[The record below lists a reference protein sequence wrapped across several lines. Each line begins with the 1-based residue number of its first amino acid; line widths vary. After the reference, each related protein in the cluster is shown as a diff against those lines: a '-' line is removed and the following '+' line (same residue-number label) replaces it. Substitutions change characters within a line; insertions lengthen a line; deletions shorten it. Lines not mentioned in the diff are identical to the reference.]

1 MLILSVANAC
11 LSRNS
16 IILLFASFFAA
27 VSFGGGFGGASWLGW
42 GVTFERSSIG
52 RGTAVEIGKDAVKLA
67 DEFVASVAGK
77 DFVEPADVWLGV
89 FGGDN
94 FDNVALLEF
103 GVEADHFAVNDGT
116 GAAGAD
122 FTVQAIGKI

>member
-16 IILLFASFFAA
+16 VILLFASFFAA
-27 VSFGGGFGGASWLGW
+27 VSFGGGFGRASWLGW
-42 GVTFERSSIG
+42 GVTFEWSSIG
-52 RGTAVEIGKDAVKLA
+52 RGTTVEIGKDAVKLA

-77 DFVEPADVWLGV
+77 DFVEPADIWLGV

-103 GVEADHFAVNDGT
+103 GVEADHFAVDDGT
-116 GAAGAD
+116 SAAGAD
-122 FTVQAIGKI
+122 FAM

>member
-16 IILLFASFFAA
+16 VILLFASFFAA
-27 VSFGGGFGGASWLGW
+27 VSFGSGFGRASWLGW
-42 GVTFERSSIG
+42 GVTFEWNSIG
-52 RGTAVEIGKDAVKLA
+52 RGTAVEVREDAVKLA
-67 DEFVASVAGK
+67 DEFVTSVAGK
-77 DFVEPADVWLGV
+77 DFVEPADIWLGV

-103 GVEADHFAVNDGT
+103 GVEADHFAVDDGA
-116 GAAGAD
+116 GATGAD

>member
-42 GVTFERSSIG
+42 GITFEWSSIG
-52 RGTAVEIGKDAVKLA
+52 RGTAVEIGKDAVELA

-77 DFVEPADVWLGV
+77 DFVEPADIWLGV

-103 GVEADHFAVNDGT
+103 GVEADHFAVNDGA

-122 FTVQAIGKI
+122 FTVQAIGEI

>member
-1 MLILSVANAC
+1 MFLDVDFGA
-11 LSRNS
+11 

-27 VSFGGGFGGASWLGW
+27 VSFGSGFGRASWLGW

-52 RGTAVEIGKDAVKLA
+52 RGTAVEVREDAMKLA
-67 DEFVASVAGK
+67 DEFMASVAGK
-77 DFVEPADVWLGV
+77 DFVEPADIWLGV

-94 FDNVALLEF
+94 LDNVALLEF
-103 GVEADHFAVNDGT
+103 GVEADHFAVDN
-116 GAAGAD
+116 GAGATGAD

>member
-1 MLILSVANAC
+1 M
-11 LSRNS
+11 
-16 IILLFASFFAA
+16 
-27 VSFGGGFGGASWLGW
+27 
-42 GVTFERSSIG
+42 
-52 RGTAVEIGKDAVKLA
+52 KLA

-77 DFVEPADVWLGV
+77 DFVEPADIWLGV

-116 GAAGAD
+116 SAAGAD
-122 FTVQAIGKI
+122 FTMQAIGKI